1 MTAVENAAVSQEELD
16 AKAWAGFTE
25 GNWQK
30 DIDVRDF
37 IQKNYTPYEGDETFL
52 APATEK
58 TKHLWK
64 YLDDNYL
71 AVERKQRVYDVDT
84 HTPAD
89 VDAFPAGYIDS
100 PEVDNVV
107 VGLQTD
113 VPCKRAMMPNGGW
126 RMVEQ
131 AIKEA
136 GKEPDPEIKK
146 IFTKYRKTPNDGV
159 FGVYT
164 KQIKVARHNKILTG
178 LPDAYGRGRII
189 GDYRRVALYGVNKLI
204 AFKKRDKDSVPYRN
218 DFTEPE
224 IEHWIRFREE
234 HDEQIKALKK
244 LINLGNEYGLDLSRP
259 AQTAQEA
266 VQWTY
271 MGYLAS
277 IKSQDG
283 AAMSFGRNS
292 AFLDCYIERDLQ
304 AGKITETDAQ
314 ELIDNI
320 VMKLRIVRFLR
331 TKDYDSIFSGDPYW
345 ATWSDAGFGDDGRSM
360 VTKTSFRLLN
370 TLTLEHLGPGPEPN
384 ITIFWDPKLPE
395 AYKRFCAKISIDT
408 SAIQYESDKEIR
420 SHWGDDAAIACC
432 VSPMRVGKQMQF
444 FAARVNSAKALLY
457 AINGGRD
464 EMTGMQVIDKGVIEP
479 ITPEADG
486 TLDYEKVKN
495 NYEKALEW
503 LSETYVM
510 ALNIIHYMHDKY
522 AYESI
527 EMALHDKEVY
537 RTLGCGMSG
546 LSIAADS
553 LAAVKY
559 AKVYPI
565 YNKDAKT
572 LEGHEYE
579 YVEGADDDLIVG
591 YRTEGEFP
599 VYGNDDDRAD
609 DIAKWVVSTVMG
621 QVKRLPVYRG
631 AVPTQSILTITSNVE
646 YGKNTGSFP
655 SGHAKG
661 TPYAPGANPENGMD
675 SHGMLPSMFSVGKI
689 DYNDA
694 LDGISLTNTITP
706 DGLGRDEDERI
717 GNLVGILDAGNG
729 HGLYHANINVLR
741 KETMEDAVEHPEKYP
756 HLTVRVSG
764 YAVNFVKLTKEQ
776 QLDVIS
782 RTFHQGAVVD

>member
-146 IFTKYRKTPNDGV
+146 IFTKYRKTHNDGV

-345 ATWSDAGFGDDGRSM
+345 ATVRR
-360 VTKTSFRLLN
+360 RL
-370 TLTLEHLGPGPEPN
+370 
-384 ITIFWDPKLPE
+384 
-395 AYKRFCAKISIDT
+395 R
-408 SAIQYESDKEIR
+408 R
-420 SHWGDDAAIACC
+420 
-432 VSPMRVGKQMQF
+432 
-444 FAARVNSAKALLY
+444 
-457 AINGGRD
+457 
-464 EMTGMQVIDKGVIEP
+464 
-479 ITPEADG
+479 
-486 TLDYEKVKN
+486 
-495 NYEKALEW
+495 
-503 LSETYVM
+503 
-510 ALNIIHYMHDKY
+510 
-522 AYESI
+522 
-527 EMALHDKEVY
+527 
-537 RTLGCGMSG
+537 
-546 LSIAADS
+546 
-553 LAAVKY
+553 
-559 AKVYPI
+559 
-565 YNKDAKT
+565 
-572 LEGHEYE
+572 
-579 YVEGADDDLIVG
+579 
-591 YRTEGEFP
+591 
-599 VYGNDDDRAD
+599 
-609 DIAKWVVSTVMG
+609 
-621 QVKRLPVYRG
+621 
-631 AVPTQSILTITSNVE
+631 
-646 YGKNTGSFP
+646 
-655 SGHAKG
+655 
-661 TPYAPGANPENGMD
+661 
-675 SHGMLPSMFSVGKI
+675 
-689 DYNDA
+689 
-694 LDGISLTNTITP
+694 
-706 DGLGRDEDERI
+706 
-717 GNLVGILDAGNG
+717 
-729 HGLYHANINVLR
+729 
-741 KETMEDAVEHPEKYP
+741 
-756 HLTVRVSG
+756 
-764 YAVNFVKLTKEQ
+764 
-776 QLDVIS
+776 
-782 RTFHQGAVVD
+782 

>member
-146 IFTKYRKTPNDGV
+146 IFTKYRKTHNDGV

-266 VQWTY
+266 VQPLQRLVDSVICQADAAVLVER
-271 MGYLAS
+271 LAVAGHPAAQILGDLHGVPGS
-277 IKSQDG
+277 SVIVELLVDSDG
-283 AAMSFGRNS
+283 G
-292 AFLDCYIERDLQ
+292 Q
-304 AGKITETDAQ
+304 DAQ
-314 ELIDNI
+314 Q
-320 VMKLRIVRFLR
+320 VMAALGVVMQV
-331 TKDYDSIFSGDPYW
+331 G
-345 ATWSDAGFGDDGRSM
+345 AGFG
-360 VTKTSFRLLN
+360 
-370 TLTLEHLGPGPEPN
+370 
-384 ITIFWDPKLPE
+384 KLPVFQVERLDQFGGHSCDGQLLDPANE
-395 AYKRFCAKISIDT
+395 AFLLL
-408 SAIQYESDKEIR
+408 
-420 SHWGDDAAIACC
+420 
-432 VSPMRVGKQMQF
+432 
-444 FAARVNSAKALLY
+444 AKAEGVDDELTATCWPHVDHVIAEL
-457 AINGGRD
+457 GFGR
-464 EMTGMQVIDKGVIEP
+464 GHR
-479 ITPEADG
+479 
-486 TLDYEKVKN
+486 
-495 NYEKALEW
+495 LE
-503 LSETYVM
+503 
-510 ALNIIHYMHDKY
+510 
-522 AYESI
+522 
-527 EMALHDKEVY
+527 
-537 RTLGCGMSG
+537 
-546 LSIAADS
+546 
-553 LAAVKY
+553 
-559 AKVYPI
+559 
-565 YNKDAKT
+565 
-572 LEGHEYE
+572 
-579 YVEGADDDLIVG
+579 
-591 YRTEGEFP
+591 
-599 VYGNDDDRAD
+599 DR
-609 DIAKWVVSTVMG
+609 G
-621 QVKRLPVYRG
+621 R
-631 AVPTQSILTITSNVE
+631 VPYQ
-646 YGKNTGSFP
+646 
-655 SGHAKG
+655 
-661 TPYAPGANPENGMD
+661 
-675 SHGMLPSMFSVGKI
+675 
-689 DYNDA
+689 
-694 LDGISLTNTITP
+694 
-706 DGLGRDEDERI
+706 
-717 GNLVGILDAGNG
+717 LV
-729 HGLYHANINVLR
+729 NVLWLHG
-741 KETMEDAVEHPEKYP
+741 V
-756 HLTVRVSG
+756 
-764 YAVNFVKLTKEQ
+764 
-776 QLDVIS
+776 
-782 RTFHQGAVVD
+782 